1 MSKII
6 LNNDKKN
13 PIGISLKTLQR
24 HFACFGS
31 SGSGKTVA
39 CKVLIEE
46 LAMRG
51 IPVIAFDPQG
61 DISSLAV
68 LANENDGNNQL
79 SDIKN
84 YKDNVEVV
92 VWTPS
97 SSKGI
102 PLSINPLQFNDID
115 NFTDEDKSR
124 YFSDV
129 AKNISCLIGYDLD
142 SDSGKSCESVLSII
156 FEHLYNN
163 NVILNDFS
171 GVVDIINNIPLEISA
186 IIKSISTNNLLK
198 EISKKIS
205 LLTIGSRKLLF
216 QNGIPANINSLL
228 GLDSKNNK
236 TRISIIYLNTLSTV
250 EEKEFF
256 IGSIAQLLYNWM
268 LENPPSENFDSLQC
282 AFFIDEIAPYIPPV
296 RKPAC
301 KTSLELLFRQ
311 GRKYGVSSIIATQS
325 PGDIDYK
332 SIGQFSTF
340 ALGSLNTNQDIKK
353 VKRRIESSAPT
364 ETEAIINKLPSLNP
378 GQFLLISP
386 DEYDLAQNIR
396 IRWLLSKHP
405 LIIPENKI
413 NNLNSKKI
421 KEYYL
426 SKSKQF
432 IKPLLEN
439 SESVVSTIKKASQNK
454 SSNNDQPLTVKNNI
468 IERDLIKII
477 KPFLNGMFFKSEKLH
492 ETKFNYFPLIQIDL
506 FMLKNKGFF
515 KKKIEEIPEK
525 LYVDYKTYKLVYIKK
540 NKFIFTNVL
549 DVDPN
554 KIIDLDNKCEIIEID
569 RNEFK
574 FDKRILGNKRL
585 NQNKIKSHME
595 RKFRVKVVSSRLILL
610 PYWECNIINQKTK
623 VNRYL
628 NIDGVFGSEIKF
640 DRR

>member
-6 LNNDKKN
+6 LNNDKNN
-13 PIGISLKTLQR
+13 PIGLSLKTLQR

-46 LAMRG
+46 LAMKG

-68 LANENDGNNQL
+68 LANKNDENNQL
-79 SDIKN
+79 SDVES

-92 VWTPS
+92 VWTPA

-102 PLSINPLQFNDID
+102 PLSINPLQFNDIN
-115 NFTDEDKSR
+115 NFSEEDKSR
-124 YFSDV
+124 YFSNV
-129 AKNISCLIGYDLD
+129 SKNISCLIGYDLD

-163 NVILNDFS
+163 NIILNDFI
-171 GVVDIINNIPLEISA
+171 GLVDIINNIPIEILA
-186 IIKSISTNNLLK
+186 IIKSISTNSFLK

-216 QNGIPANINSLL
+216 QSGVPANINSLL
-228 GLDSKNNK
+228 GLDSKNDK
-236 TRISIIYLNTLSTV
+236 TRISIIYLNTLSTF

-282 AFFIDEIAPYIPPV
+282 AFFIDEIAPFIPPV

-364 ETEAIINKLPSLNP
+364 ETETIINQLPSLNP

-386 DEYDLAQNIR
+386 DEYKTAQNIR
-396 IRWLLSKHP
+396 MRWLLSKHP

-413 NNLNSKKI
+413 NNLNSRKI
-421 KEYYL
+421 REHYL

-432 IKPLLEN
+432 IKPLLSN
-439 SESVVSTIKKASQNK
+439 SKSVSTIKKALQNN
-454 SSNNDQPLTVKNNI
+454 SPNNEQTLTVKNNI

-477 KPFLNGMFFKSEKLH
+477 KPFLNGIFFKSEKLY
-492 ETKFNYFPLIQIDL
+492 ETKFNYYPLIQIDL
-506 FMLKNKGFF
+506 FVLKNKGFF
-515 KKKIEEIPEK
+515 KKVIEEISEK

-554 KIIDLDNKCEIIEID
+554 KIIDLDNKCEIIEKD

-623 VNRYL
+623 KNRYI